1 LSFEKHSTPAG
12 PRALLGKI
20 AQRSNA
26 DMVHVE
32 SVGESPVIA
41 VDNLDNTVN
50 VDLLLAVD

>member
-1 LSFEKHSTPAG
+1 
-12 PRALLGKI
+12 
-20 AQRSNA
+20 
-26 DMVHVE
+26 MVHVE